1 MKRIWTEACTWH
13 RRWIGMLL
21 WLSLLIPQQ
30 AWAAKCLFLSS
41 YHQGYAWSDGVEHGV
56 RSVLEGRCELKQFDM
71 DTKRYKAPKE
81 IEQKAL
87 EAKALIDTW
96 QPDVVIAADD
106 NAAKYVVMAFYKNHR
121 IPFVFCGINWTVEEY
136 GFPYRNATG
145 MVEVAPVEP
154 LLDQVQAMLS
164 APRRAFYLGA
174 NTETE
179 RKNLQRIQEEA
190 ERRSIR
196 LEYRLVDTTAAW
208 LAEFRT
214 AQSYDFVVLGSKEG
228 INDWNEDQVRAGV
241 KGMSQRLSL
250 TNHDWM
256 MPYAMLGFTKVPE
269 EQGEWAAQTALH
281 ILAGASPASI
291 PIVPNRQWD
300 IWANT
305 DLLVTAAIRPSK
317 SLLQKAKKVY

>member
-1 MKRIWTEACTWH
+1 MQHWWTPTLSWH
-13 RRWIGMLL
+13 LWRLGMLCG
-21 WLSLLIPQQ
+21 LSLLVPQQ
-30 AWAAKCLFLSS
+30 AWAVKCLFLSS

-71 DTKRYKAPKE
+71 DTKRYKTTQE
-81 IEQKAL
+81 IEQKAR

-106 NAAKYVVMAFYKNHR
+106 NAAKYVIMPFYKDHR

-145 MVEVAPVEP
+145 MVEVAPIEP
-154 LLDQVQAMLS
+154 LFDKAQALVPH
-164 APRRAFYLGA
+164 PRRAFYLGA

-179 RKNLQRIQEEA
+179 RKNLQRVQEEA
-190 ERRSIR
+190 ERRGIQ
-196 LEYRLVDTTAAW
+196 LEAPLVETTAAW
-208 LAEFRT
+208 LAAFRT
-214 AQSYDFVVLGSKEG
+214 AQHYDFIVLGSKEG
-228 INDWNEDQVRAGV
+228 INDWDDARVRAGV
-241 KGMSQRLSL
+241 KETSQRLSL

-256 MPYAMLGFTKVPE
+256 MPYAMLGLTKVPE

-281 ILAGASPASI
+281 ILTGTPPATI
-291 PIVPNRQWD
+291 PIVPNRKWD

-305 DLLVTAAIRPSK
+305 DLLATAGIRLSK
-317 SLLQKAKKVY
+317 QLLQKAKKVY